1 VPPVERP
8 SAGVAAKKGRERPRL
23 RRANA
28 APRPSTGSL
37 TPLVSV
43 SIMVTGAGI
52 VQAQI
57 VPAIGHRMAIVFWT
71 DGPRGRVS
79 NVRPIPAR
87 FGPPHWPRSRVA
99 PASIFPEHTVRVKA
113 SLAPLAACAAL
124 TRPVCSRLVGNY
136 RIDAVTS
143 DRARARP

>member
-1 VPPVERP
+1 
-8 SAGVAAKKGRERPRL
+8 
-23 RRANA
+23 
-28 APRPSTGSL
+28 
-37 TPLVSV
+37 VSV

-57 VPAIGHRMAIVFWT
+57 VPAIGHRMAIVFRT

-99 PASIFPEHTVRVKA
+99 PASIFREHTGRVKA